1 MHPFGVFRARKTA
14 AVLLALTI
22 GLAADHEARSQQASA
37 PVTHPAGKALPFP
50 HQGPFVRTAD
60 GSILCIDAK
69 SSLRSDDSGRTWK
82 QSPLFADAT
91 RYSVS
96 NERALLRTREGIILS
111 AWMNVAERKAP
122 QGWNW
127 GQPGTSWEEFIL
139 PTYVARS
146 RDDGQTWETPICL
159 SRPWC
164 GCIHS
169 LIQLR
174 TGRIVLVGQ
183 EIIPQWRHATVVFVS
198 DDLGQSWR
206 RSELLDYG
214 IGRHDHA
221 GSIEGTVVE
230 RGDGSLLLLLRT
242 ESGWL
247 WQADSKDGLVWE
259 NLKQSNVRSVTCCAQ
274 MARISDGR
282 VALLWNHPPR
292 HAPTSAGS
300 REELS
305 LAFSTDDGATW
316 TEPVVV
322 AASYGPR
329 NRVSYPYLFEP
340 RPGELWITTM
350 QGGLR
355 MSIEVDNLS
364 KGEIP
369 QHVLEADAVPLP
381 NGIVMFGDSTT
392 APRPGA
398 VEKVF
403 AQRVAE
409 ALQGVASSLT
419 IHNAGVGGNTTEHAL
434 ARMGRDVLAHQPRI
448 VVVQFG
454 INDSAID
461 VWKNPPAKE
470 PRVSLQ
476 EFEENLR
483 KIIAQ
488 ARKAGSHPILMTA
501 NPLRWTPKLKELY
514 GKPPY
519 DVSRSDG
526 FEAPTLVRY
535 NEITRKLA
543 AELRVPLVDIHKE
556 FQRSDIDKLLL
567 DGMHPSDAGHE
578 VIAQLLVPVIRELAQ
593 SVASSKK

>member
-1 MHPFGVFRARKTA
+1 VQQPA
-14 AVLLALTI
+14 ALLFALTI
-22 GLAADHEARSQQASA
+22 VLVTTHEARSQQASA
-37 PVTHPAGKALPFP
+37 PVIHPAGKVLPFS

-60 GSILCIDAK
+60 GSILCMDAK
-69 SSLRSDDSGRTWK
+69 NSLRSDDEGLTWQ
-82 QSPLFADAT
+82 QSPLFVDAT

-96 NERALLRTREGIILS
+96 NERALLRTREGVILS
-111 AWMNVAERKAP
+111 AWMNLAEKKSP

-146 RDDGQTWETPICL
+146 LDNGKTWETPICL

-183 EIIPQWRHATVVFVS
+183 EIIPEWRHATVVFVS
-198 DDLGQSWR
+198 DDLGQSWQ
-206 RSELLDYG
+206 RSRMLDYG

-230 RGDGSLLLLLRT
+230 RGDGSVLLLLRT

-247 WQADSKDGLVWE
+247 WQAESKDGLVWE
-259 NLKQSNVRSVTCCAQ
+259 NLKQSNIRSVTCCPQ
-274 MARISDGR
+274 MARLADGR

-305 LAFSTDDGATW
+305 LAFSSDDGATW
-316 TEPVVV
+316 TKPVVV

-329 NRVSYPYLFEP
+329 NRVSYPYVFEP
-340 RPGELWITTM
+340 HPGELWITTM

-355 MSIEVDNLS
+355 MSVKIDDLS

-369 QHVLEADAVPLP
+369 QYQPQADAAPLP

-392 APRPGA
+392 AQRPGV
-398 VEKVF
+398 VEKVY

-419 IHNAGVGGNTTEHAL
+419 IHNAGIGGNTTKDAL
-434 ARMGRDVLAHQPRI
+434 ARMDRDVLAHRPKI
-448 VVVQFG
+448 VVIQFG

-461 VWKNPPAKE
+461 VWKNPPANE
-470 PRVSLQ
+470 SRVSPQ
-476 EFEENLR
+476 EFEANLR
-483 KIIAQ
+483 KIIDRTRA
-488 ARKAGSHPILMTA
+488 AGAAPILMTA

-519 DVSRSDG
+519 DVSRADG

-535 NEITRKLA
+535 NEITRRLA
-543 AELRVPLVDIHKE
+543 AELHVPLVDIHQE
-556 FQRSDIDKLLL
+556 FQQHDTDRLLL
-567 DGMHPSDAGHE
+567 DGMHPNDAGHAL
-578 VIAQLLVPVIRELAQ
+578 IAQRLVPAIRELAQ
-593 SVASSKK
+593 ATASSKK

>member
-1 MHPFGVFRARKTA
+1 MHFFGVFRKHRSA
-14 AVLLALTI
+14 ALLLTWMI
-22 GLAADHEARSQQASA
+22 GLATDHEARSQQTPA
-37 PVTHPAGKALPFP
+37 PVIHPAGKVLPFP

-69 SSLRSDDSGRTWK
+69 NSLRSDDEGLTWK
-82 QSPLFADAT
+82 QTPLFVDAT
-91 RYSVS
+91 RYTVS
-96 NERALLRTREGIILS
+96 NERALLRTREGVILS
-111 AWMNVAERKAP
+111 AWMNLAERKSP
-122 QGWNW
+122 PGWNW
-127 GQPGTSWEEFIL
+127 GKPGVSWEEFIL
-139 PTYVARS
+139 PTYVSRS
-146 RDDGQTWETPICL
+146 LDHGKTWETPICL

-169 LIQLR
+169 LIQMR
-174 TGRIVLVGQ
+174 TGRLVLVGQ
-183 EIIPQWRHATVVFVS
+183 EIIPQWRHATVIFVS
-198 DDLGQSWR
+198 DDLGQSWQ
-206 RSELLDYG
+206 RSQLLDYG
-214 IGRHDHA
+214 IGEHDHA

-247 WQADSKDGLVWE
+247 WQAQSQDGLSWE
-259 NLKQSNVRSVTCCAQ
+259 KLQQSNVRSVTCCAQ
-274 MARISDGR
+274 MARLADGR

-305 LAFSTDDGATW
+305 LAFSGDDGATW
-316 TEPVVV
+316 TKPVVV

-355 MSIEVDNLS
+355 MGIQLDNLTT
-364 KGEIP
+364 GEVP
-369 QHVLEADAVPLP
+369 PHLLKKDAAPLP

-398 VEKVF
+398 IEKVY

-419 IHNAGVGGNTTEHAL
+419 VHNAGVGGNTTRQAL
-434 ARMGRDVLAHQPRI
+434 ARIDRDVLAHRPKI
-448 VVVQFG
+448 VVIQFA

-461 VWKNPPAKE
+461 VWKTPPASE
-470 PRVSLQ
+470 PRISPQ
-476 EFEENLR
+476 EFSENLR
-483 KIIAQ
+483 KIIDRTRA
-488 ARKAGSHPILMTA
+488 AGSTPLLMTA

-514 GKPPY
+514 GQPPY
-519 DVSRSDG
+519 DVTRADG
-526 FEAPTLVRY
+526 FEAPSLVRY
-535 NEITRKLA
+535 NEIIRKLA
-543 AELRVPLVDIHKE
+543 GELRVPLVDIHQE
-556 FQRSDIDKLLL
+556 FQQHDIDKLLL

-578 VIAQLLVPVIRELAQ
+578 VIAHGLVPAIREAAQ
-593 SVASSKK
+593 SAASR

>member
-1 MHPFGVFRARKTA
+1 MHRFAVLRAQRI
-14 AVLLALTI
+14 AVLLALAI
-22 GLAADHEARSQQASA
+22 GLVADNKGLSQQVPA
-37 PVTHPAGKALPFP
+37 PVIHPAGNVLPFS

-69 SSLRSDDSGRTWK
+69 SSLRSDDEGRTWK

-91 RYSVS
+91 HYTVS
-96 NERALLRTREGIILS
+96 NERALLRTREGVILS
-111 AWMNVAERKAP
+111 AWMNLAERKAP

-127 GQPGTSWEEFIL
+127 GKPGTSWEEFIL

-146 RDDGQTWETPICL
+146 QDDGKTWETPIRL
-159 SRPWC
+159 SQPWC

-169 LIQLR
+169 LIQMR

-198 DDLGQSWR
+198 DDLGQSWQ
-206 RSELLDYG
+206 RSQFLDYG
-214 IGRHDHA
+214 IGQHDHA

-247 WQADSKDGLVWE
+247 WQAESKDGLIWE
-259 NLKQSNVRSVTCCAQ
+259 NLKQSNIRSVTCCPQ
-274 MARISDGR
+274 MARLAGGR

-305 LAFSTDDGATW
+305 LAFSSDDGTAW
-316 TEPVVV
+316 TKPVVV

-355 MSIEVDNLS
+355 MSITIDDLS
-364 KGEIP
+364 KSEIP
-369 QHVLEADAVPLP
+369 QYQLNADAAPLP
-381 NGIVMFGDSTT
+381 GGIVMFGDSTT

-398 VEKVF
+398 VEKVY

-419 IHNAGVGGNTTEHAL
+419 IHNAGVGGNTTADAL
-434 ARMGRDVLAHQPRI
+434 ARMDRDVLAHQPRF

-461 VWKNPPAKE
+461 VWKNPPAQE
-470 PRVSLQ
+470 PRISPK
-476 EFEENLR
+476 EFEDNLR
-483 KIIAQ
+483 KIIA
-488 ARKAGSHPILMTA
+488 RTRTAGADPILMTA
-501 NPLRWTPKLKELY
+501 NPLCWTAKLKERY

-526 FEAPTLVRY
+526 FESPALVPY
-535 NEITRKLA
+535 NEIIRNLA
-543 AELRVPLVDIHKE
+543 AELRVPLVDIHKQ
-556 FQRSDIDKLLL
+556 FQQRDTDKLLL

-593 SVASSKK
+593 SRASSKK